1 MDNEEVI
8 VIEEQPW
15 FDPHKDSPLLDEN
28 VSGLDF
34 ALRPAQSEKGQTI
47 ALLGSY
53 NLTAP
58 YVAVYAGIVAEA
70 IAIVAIDTTEGR
82 VYYSDAQITDAV
94 PASAYLDAPSL
105 SNASNEDSILLAVS
119 GHFNVD
125 LRESL
130 HLPDSESHYAV
141 FLWLDELT
149 SSVKT
154 VKVPSQSPSEN
165 LYNRRDTEF
174 PDEIISFGRKKN
186 TPTLEGSNSVIQ
198 FVRDEPE
205 QRTSPIRVYA
215 TFDVSLLKQQP
226 AKNQDG
232 PFWLTIMAL
241 SHVKRTVFSKTIRLP
256 DHIRGGQEI
265 CLDYRLLDLV
275 SPHEWP
281 QKVYLLFCLSGALSS
296 VYVVDPDQYP

>member
-1 MDNEEVI
+1 MDNQEVI

-15 FDPHKDSPLLDEN
+15 FDPHKDSPLLDEDI
-28 VSGLDF
+28 SGLDF
-34 ALRPAQSEKGQTI
+34 ALRPAQSEKGRTI

-82 VYYSDAQITDAV
+82 LYYSNAQMADAV
-94 PASAYLDAPSL
+94 PAAAYLDAPSL
-105 SNASNEDSILLAVS
+105 SKASNEGSILLAVS

-130 HLPDSESHYAV
+130 DLPDSESHYAV

-154 VKVPSQSPSEN
+154 VKIPLQSPSED
-165 LYNRRDTEF
+165 LYNRKDTGL
-174 PDEIISFGRKKN
+174 PDEIISFGRKN
-186 TPTLEGSNSVIQ
+186 HTPTLEGSDSAIQ

-205 QRTSPIRVYA
+205 QRTSPICVYA
-215 TFDVSLLKQQP
+215 TFDGSMLKKQ
-226 AKNQDG
+226 ATKNQDD

-241 SHVKRTVFSKTIRLP
+241 SHVKRTMFSKTILLP
-256 DHIRGGQEI
+256 DHLKGGQEI
-265 CLDYRLLDLV
+265 CLDFRLLDLV
-275 SPHEWP
+275 PPQEWP
-281 QKVYLLFCLSGALSS
+281 QKVYLLFCISGTLSS
-296 VYVVDPDQYP
+296 VYVVDPDQYS